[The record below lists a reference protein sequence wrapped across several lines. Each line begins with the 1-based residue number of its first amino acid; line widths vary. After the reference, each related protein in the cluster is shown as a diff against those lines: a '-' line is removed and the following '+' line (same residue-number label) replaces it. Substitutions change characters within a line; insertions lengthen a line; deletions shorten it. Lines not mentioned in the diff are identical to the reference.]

1 MNGSDLRG
9 VNLFERLPDS
19 ELKEIAQHVREVTHP
34 AGSKVIIR
42 GEYGIGFTIIIQGEV
57 EIRTQDGRT
66 RTLGPGAY
74 FGEMSLLDQDR
85 RSADVTA
92 KTDLVCA
99 AIPEW
104 SFERFLA
111 EHPKVS
117 FRLLQN
123 LSRRLRE
130 AEAR

>member
-1 MNGSDLRG
+1 MNAPDLRG
-9 VNLFERLPDS
+9 VNLFDQLPDS
-19 ELKEIAQHVREVTHP
+19 ELREIAKHVREVNHE

-42 GEYGIGFTIIIQGEV
+42 GEYGIGFTIILSGEA
-57 EIRTQDGRT
+57 EIHTPDGRT

-74 FGEMSLLDQDR
+74 FGEMSLLDQER
-85 RSADVTA
+85 RSADVVA

-111 EHPKVS
+111 DHPKIS
-117 FRLLQN
+117 YRLLQN

-130 AEAR
+130 AETS